1 MHVKLQTWFPFLIQ
15 VYING
20 REMMKH
26 VFDKNGITYRM
37 YDNSFSEIS
46 DIPKAQEL
54 ADQFDS
60 KNSAAS
66 SISLRIK

>member
-1 MHVKLQTWFPFLIQ
+1 
-15 VYING
+15 
-20 REMMKH
+20 
-26 VFDKNGITYRM
+26 M

-66 SISLRIK
+66 SISSRIKVNPYLDMLETIFHQGLPLVC